1 VFSFISSFPTIQ
13 TFLLTLGS
21 IKSQVP
27 RHTASR
33 RICLPGE
40 LATSLFASFQS
51 DTILILLLVF
61 NRGTNFLMERKR
73 LSGVESPRPQAH
85 ENNAT
90 SNQGNRVHPSGKRVF
105 EVFGTRNSASVKSN
119 HSLSKKASPYTDKFF
134 ANVAEA
140 IVRSFPFTEFAKE
153 NSCEIKDVVRALKV
167 TVVEPLSKPS
177 IQKSS
182 TPAEYAQREP
192 ATLGSAPSI
201 PLPPV
206 DPQNRRWIVSRQP
219 GQTTPPS
226 ATSGS
231 TRFSPSKRHPGRSQ
245 KGKAAEYVQN
255 NFRFEVSS
263 TATSEPS
270 ILLKGGRGVK
280 RRKTMV
286 PVEQQIIKQDAY
298 GNYVPVKSITTASG
312 RFGDDGSKEC

>member
-1 VFSFISSFPTIQ
+1 
-13 TFLLTLGS
+13 
-21 IKSQVP
+21 
-27 RHTASR
+27 
-33 RICLPGE
+33 
-40 LATSLFASFQS
+40 
-51 DTILILLLVF
+51 
-61 NRGTNFLMERKR
+61 MERKR

-231 TRFSPSKRHPGRSQ
+231 TRF
-245 KGKAAEYVQN
+245 
-255 NFRFEVSS
+255 EVSS